1 MGELMEGGHK
11 EQMTELMSLALDGQL
26 GDKDQRRLEDHL
38 ATCSDCQT
46 EWEAMQKIS
55 ALFEEAPM
63 VGPPLGFAIRVE
75 RRLSEKTKKRRRA
88 FGGFAVLTGS
98 LSLAGV
104 TVAVVVLLVLGGL
117 ALRES
122 APLPEVQQSTNAVSQ
137 VASGMGLVGKGA
149 SLILMD
155 LLSRY
160 GPPLVLLL
168 GVGLMIL
175 AGIWVWV
182 FIKRPGNRHRNGYV

>member
-26 GDKDQRRLEDHL
+26 GDKDQRRLQEHL

-46 EWEAMQKIS
+46 DWKAMQQVS
-55 ALFEEAPM
+55 ALFDEAPM

-117 ALRES
+117 TLRHS
-122 APLPEVQQSTNAVSQ
+122 APLPEVQQSTNAVTQ

-155 LLSRY
+155 LLLRY
-160 GPPLVLLL
+160 GPPLIFLL
-168 GVGLMIL
+168 GVGLMVL